1 MELNGVT
8 LEFDYYDADQ
18 LERLE
23 KGILEVQEGCGSL
36 PEGLK
41 LSESIRRQC
50 GLVFA
55 FFDGV
60 FGEGT
65 ARRVFG
71 PSANLMACLDAF
83 EAVVEEIQ
91 RQQKK
96 LLQRQRAYLGEEP

>member
-1 MELNGVT
+1 MEINGVT

-18 LERLE
+18 LERVE
-23 KGILEVQEGCGSL
+23 NGILAVQEGCGSL

-65 ARRVFG
+65 AGRVFG
-71 PSANLMACLDAF
+71 RRFCIYYTHGWKISVQAAA
-83 EAVVEEIQ
+83 
-91 RQQKK
+91 
-96 LLQRQRAYLGEEP
+96 

>member
-1 MELNGVT
+1 MEINGVT

-18 LERLE
+18 LERVE
-23 KGILEVQEGCGSL
+23 NGILAVQEGCGNL

-41 LSESIRRQC
+41 LSESMRRQC

-65 ARRVFG
+65 AGRVFG
-71 PSANLMACLDAF
+71 PSTNLMVCLDAF
-83 EAVVEEIQ
+83 EAVVEEIK

-96 LLQRQRAYLGEEP
+96 LIDRQKAYLGETE